1 MPRAARPLRSP
12 TSSSLTHS
20 PPPPPPHLPLHEK
33 QTEEKLPVLRYRE
46 GEPLAELAQYMPAAA
61 AADAAGAA
69 AAGAPSTTPSSAQPP
84 LVEVRIPADAA
95 SNQNRQVRARQ
106 LWGTDVYTS
115 DSDVVAALM
124 HQGYYSHALAAPPPG
139 VAEVRAV
146 LALLPPAARYV
157 GSSRNA
163 VRSRGWGVRPD
174 TGCAFR
180 VERAYL
186 VLRSG
191 ATAELARCAGG
202 APAPAPTFKPA
213 AAARAMSTRASASA
227 SERRARALQEVA
239 LQYCLANEPW
249 LKYSVGAVADRG
261 LKRAAWTSTRL
272 ATQVLLLETRDVR
285 FELSQVDAPGGAA
298 GTSGGGGD
306 GDNGDG
312 SAATASGQPHY
323 RWARV
328 RRPLP
333 LRRMRALGLPLPS
346 EEVEVLHPA
355 LAWEDL
361 AWGPAGV
368 LVKGELVPIVRV
380 HFTARCPPGSGADG
394 TAGGE
399 EEEE

>member
-1 MPRAARPLRSP
+1 MPCRQ
-12 TSSSLTHS
+12 
-20 PPPPPPHLPLHEK
+20 PPPRPSHPPPLFLTLSCL
-33 QTEEKLPVLRYRE
+33 TEEKLPVLRYRE
-46 GEPLAELAQYMPAAA
+46 GEPLAELAQYMPAPAP
-61 AADAAGAA
+61 DG
-69 AAGAPSTTPSSAQPP
+69 GDDPSTTAAPPP
-84 LVEVRIPADAA
+84 LVEVRIPAEAA

-124 HQGYYSHALAAPPPG
+124 HQGFYSHALAAPPPG

-146 LALLPPAARYV
+146 LALLPPATRYA

-191 ATAELARCAGG
+191 ATADLARCAGG
-202 APAPAPTFKPA
+202 APAPAPTFRPA
-213 AAARAMSTRASASA
+213 AAERAMSTRASASA
-227 SERRARALQEVA
+227 SERRARALQGVA

-272 ATQVLLLETRDVR
+272 AGQVLLLETRAVR
-285 FELSQVDAPGGAA
+285 YELSQVDEAEAPAA
-298 GTSGGGGD
+298 GRPGSGEGGGGSD
-306 GDNGDG
+306 GDD
-312 SAATASGQPHY
+312 AAVPGGGVGATPTPTAPSSQPHY

-328 RRPLP
+328 LRPLP
-333 LRRMRALGLPLPS
+333 LRRMRALGLPLPAPA
-346 EEVEVLHPA
+346 EVEVIHPA

-368 LVKGELVPIVRV
+368 VVKGELVPVVRV

-394 TAGGE
+394 TAGGGE
-399 EEEE
+399 EEGE

>member
-1 MPRAARPLRSP
+1 MFTILSLFLHPARY
-12 TSSSLTHS
+12 TS
-20 PPPPPPHLPLHEK
+20 
-33 QTEEKLPVLRYRE
+33 EEKLPVLRYRE
-46 GEPLAELAQYMPAAA
+46 GEPLAELAQYMPSEAA
-61 AADAAGAA
+61 AAD
-69 AAGAPSTTPSSAQPP
+69 PSTPP

-106 LWGTDVYTS
+106 LWGTDTYTS

-124 HQGYYSHALAAPPPG
+124 HQGFYSHALAAPPPG

-146 LALLPPAARYV
+146 LALLPPADRYL

-191 ATAELARCAGG
+191 ATADLSRCAGG
-202 APAPAPTFKPA
+202 SPAAPAPTFKPVSTHE
-213 AAARAMSTRASASA
+213 RPMSTRASASA

-249 LKYSVGAVADRG
+249 LKYSVSAVADRG
-261 LKRAAWTSTRL
+261 LKRSAWTSARL
-272 ATQVLLLETRDVR
+272 ATQVLLLETRDTR
-285 FELSQVDAPGGAA
+285 FELSQVDGDEHGAGA
-298 GTSGGGGD
+298 GP
-306 GDNGDG
+306 G
-312 SAATASGQPHY
+312 SAGSAGAGASPGSATATPSQPHY

-328 RRPLP
+328 KRPLP
-333 LRRMRALGLPLPS
+333 LRRMRALGLPLPAPDH
-346 EEVEVLHPA
+346 VEVLHPA

-368 LVKGELVPIVRV
+368 VVKGTLIPIVRV
-380 HFTARCPPGSGADG
+380 HFTDRCPPGSGADG
-394 TAGGE
+394 TSGGGE